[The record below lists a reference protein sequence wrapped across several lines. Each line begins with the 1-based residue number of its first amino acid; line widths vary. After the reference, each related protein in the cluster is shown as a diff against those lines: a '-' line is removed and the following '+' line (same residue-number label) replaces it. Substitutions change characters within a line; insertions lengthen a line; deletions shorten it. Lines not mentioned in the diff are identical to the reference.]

1 MRNAEGVPFDET
13 ILESILHGLVTWGP
27 LKHPIENSLDGF
39 ASLAYHHLV
48 FLDLGLVGFYSG
60 LGPYEAL
67 LIAGPII
74 SSCALVSALLLVTN
88 NWLRHYGL
96 HNQMPRLVALSLVA
110 FLLALRV
117 TGINSPSTFF
127 GIAAV
132 LSALAVG
139 VRPNKQI
146 SEVRNL
152 TVFAVSLIVV
162 AFAKGPF
169 LYMPLVVFVVFAVG
183 NSRGKKTTVF
193 LMVLFVALV
202 QSLFSWASPVAGSFS
217 LVMWHR
223 ELLGPFAFSL
233 STLTSLHA
241 VLVVPVVIGIASSA
255 VLLLVDWAE
264 AQRWLISFLSTVAL
278 AIGSQ
283 VFTTVPTGGFEY
295 LYVPGVVAAHLTLIL
310 LSVSAVSRSLLSP
323 RMFAPFAFIVLAIAL
338 LVRELQS
345 RTFNPLSAG
354 ALLVLVICLGFV
366 TFLKFD
372 ARGEV
377 ARRYVH
383 KLSVWTA
390 AGLLIISISTHII
403 EDAPKYSQQPTETVV
418 ADWLGT
424 PSFIEVADFI
434 KRNTDRNS
442 LFAYSLCGLQP
453 KGSCALD
460 LRPSAL
466 TNRRFL
472 TLNMYG
478 FLASGSPLS
487 NAEFRNDLRWSQ
499 QIGQSA
505 AVSVINYLK
514 GRGVHY
520 ILASTER
527 VPDVWITAAVREGG
541 KEVFRNPEFVL
552 LEVPN

>member
-1 MRNAEGVPFDET
+1 
-13 ILESILHGLVTWGP
+13 
-27 LKHPIENSLDGF
+27 
-39 ASLAYHHLV
+39 
-48 FLDLGLVGFYSG
+48 
-60 LGPYEAL
+60 
-67 LIAGPII
+67 
-74 SSCALVSALLLVTN
+74 
-88 NWLRHYGL
+88 
-96 HNQMPRLVALSLVA
+96 
-110 FLLALRV
+110 
-117 TGINSPSTFF
+117 
-127 GIAAV
+127 
-132 LSALAVG
+132 
-139 VRPNKQI
+139 
-146 SEVRNL
+146 
-152 TVFAVSLIVV
+152 
-162 AFAKGPF
+162 
-169 LYMPLVVFVVFAVG
+169 
-183 NSRGKKTTVF
+183 
-193 LMVLFVALV
+193 
-202 QSLFSWASPVAGSFS
+202 
-217 LVMWHR
+217 
-223 ELLGPFAFSL
+223 
-233 STLTSLHA
+233 
-241 VLVVPVVIGIASSA
+241 
-255 VLLLVDWAE
+255 
-264 AQRWLISFLSTVAL
+264 
-278 AIGSQ
+278 
-283 VFTTVPTGGFEY
+283 
-295 LYVPGVVAAHLTLIL
+295 
-310 LSVSAVSRSLLSP
+310 
-323 RMFAPFAFIVLAIAL
+323 
-338 LVRELQS
+338 
-345 RTFNPLSAG
+345 
-354 ALLVLVICLGFV
+354 VLVICLGFV

-487 NAEFRNDLRWSQ
+487 NA
-499 QIGQSA
+499 
-505 AVSVINYLK
+505 
-514 GRGVHY
+514 GVHY